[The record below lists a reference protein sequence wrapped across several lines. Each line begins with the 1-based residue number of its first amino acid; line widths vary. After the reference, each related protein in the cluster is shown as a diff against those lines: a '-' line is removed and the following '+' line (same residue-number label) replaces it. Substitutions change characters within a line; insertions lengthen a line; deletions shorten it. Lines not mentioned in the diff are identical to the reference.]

1 MAGVNVAG
9 FSRSVYQA
17 PPLIYY
23 IYNSMATYMLSAI
36 VQKVTGEKVNDYLTP
51 RLWEPLGI
59 EKPRFDESPEG
70 INCGGWGLF
79 LKTEDM
85 AKMGQTLLN
94 GGKYKGRQVIPA
106 DWVEQMTT
114 YKVPCQPSGIRPED
128 VPNSRLNKDNSDWVQ
143 GYCYQMWRCRHNAVR
158 ADGAQGQYIIVMPDQ
173 DAVVIVT
180 ESARN
185 LQKVLDAVWDLILPE
200 LEK

>member
-1 MAGVNVAG
+1 
-9 FSRSVYQA
+9 
-17 PPLIYY
+17 
-23 IYNSMATYMLSAI
+23 
-36 VQKVTGEKVNDYLTP
+36 
-51 RLWEPLGI
+51 
-59 EKPRFDESPEG
+59 
-70 INCGGWGLF
+70 
-79 LKTEDM
+79 
-85 AKMGQTLLN
+85 
-94 GGKYKGRQVIPA
+94 
-106 DWVEQMTT
+106 WVEQMTT